1 MRKPRRSDPISEL
14 PYVQP
19 PRPLNDVADDD
30 DDARS
35 WIEHDEFGR
44 PVDGGGPSFGTDGDR
59 TSFGTDDGDD
69 GHGDLY
75 DANHRAAERERRARD
90 LERQLEGGG
99 SDSDSSLDLH
109 TPLP

>member
-1 MRKPRRSDPISEL
+1 MRKPRRSDPTVEL
-14 PYVQP
+14 PYIK
-19 PRPLNDVADDD
+19 PRQSGLDDGGDDD

-44 PVDGGGPSFGTDGDR
+44 PVDDVEAFGTGGDRASFGTDNEDDR
-59 TSFGTDDGDD
+59 
-69 GHGDLY
+69 HGY
-75 DANHRAAERERRARD
+75 TNDARRRAMERERRARD
-90 LERQLEGGG
+90 LEKQLEGGG